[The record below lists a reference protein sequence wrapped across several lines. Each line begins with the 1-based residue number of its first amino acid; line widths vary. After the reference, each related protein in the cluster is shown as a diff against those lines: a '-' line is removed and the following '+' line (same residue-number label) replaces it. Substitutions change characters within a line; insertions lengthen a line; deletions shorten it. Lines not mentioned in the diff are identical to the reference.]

1 MLDIVCAQ
9 IFKHLKF
16 SFSTFK
22 FHYASCCP
30 TIVFLLKVSEDPN
43 IIQHIKTS
51 YLETP
56 SAIVS
61 KNFKYVSEATR
72 NEKDTD
78 YVELD
83 QDVLDTNLNPEIEW
97 EEVNTCSTS
106 NNSSERFEPNHQVQK
121 SLMVEGINGGAS
133 QVQSWQFMDDEISNG
148 VLNSV
153 SSSDSTSQ
161 TFVSPEKLVPLPNE
175 EKGND
180 DYLPDLENCKDTELP
195 SDEIRNDDIQY
206 QSIVST
212 ILKSSHQ
219 LILGP
224 CFQSSIKDSSFVRW
238 RNDRLLRSQK
248 SRSGGASQRLLKK
261 VVYEVAKMHSGC
273 LLESRENNGSG
284 GELRKPEA
292 DETDANHVLAER
304 RRRAKIQEK
313 FVILGSMVPSTGK
326 VAKAPSFDHRT
337 SILVKL

>member
-56 SAIVS
+56 SGIVS

-180 DYLPDLENCKDTELP
+180 DHLPDLENCKDTELP

-224 CFQSSIKDSSFVRW
+224 CFQSSIKASSFVRW
-238 RNDRLLRSQK
+238 KNDRLLRSQK

-261 VVYEVAKMHSGC
+261 VVYEVAKMHSCC

-304 RRRAKIQEK
+304 RRRAKIHEK